1 MPCLDRRRSCS
12 KKKAGEATCR
22 RSAIANAR
30 ATKLETKLQECMADQ
45 DTLQFRLGE
54 ASQSSSRIM
63 DIHFLGFR
71 ICWVLHL

>member
-1 MPCLDRRRSCS
+1 MPCLDRKRSCS
-12 KKKAGEATCR
+12 KKKTGEAACKG
-22 RSAIANAR
+22 SAIANAR
-30 ATKLETKLQECMADQ
+30 AAKLETKLQEYMVDQ

-54 ASQSSSRIM
+54 ASQASGRIK